1 MFANWKNTRLRTQI
15 NAKETKI
22 RQLQLSKNKFNNESR
37 PTEKDLAQSR
47 LQQTRNQ
54 KQSENLLQR
63 RNFSFGQKSQKLMTT
78 VS

>member
-15 NAKETKI
+15 NARETKT
-22 RQLQLSKNKFNNESR
+22 QQSQHSKNKFNNESR
-37 PTEKDLAQSR
+37 PTEKDLAQLR

-54 KQSENLLQR
+54 KRFENLSQR
-63 RNFSFGQKSQKLMTT
+63 KNFSFGQKSQKLMTT

>member
-1 MFANWKNTRLRTQI
+1 MFANWKNTRLRIQI
-15 NAKETKI
+15 NVRETKI

-37 PTEKDLAQSR
+37 PIEKDLAQLR

-63 RNFSFGQKSQKLMTT
+63 RNFSFGRKSQKLMTT
-78 VS
+78 VL